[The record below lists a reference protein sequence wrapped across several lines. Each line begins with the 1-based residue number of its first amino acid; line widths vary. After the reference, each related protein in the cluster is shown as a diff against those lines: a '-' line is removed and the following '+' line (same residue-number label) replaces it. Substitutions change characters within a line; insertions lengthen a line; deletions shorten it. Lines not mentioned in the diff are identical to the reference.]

1 MRKTKIELIEEL
13 EALQQAT
20 ADERVSLGKTLND
33 QQKALNWTRQELS
46 NARIML
52 ETYEKTIMILT
63 KRLLEAQKGLN
74 TPLATD

>member
-52 ETYEKTIMILT
+52 DTYEKTIMILT
-63 KRLLEAQKGLN
+63 KRLSEAQKGLN

>member
-63 KRLLEAQKGLN
+63 KRLSEAQKGLN